1 MVVVPELSPEAPEM
15 LRAEDAM
22 TSIAWLPPEMVTWSP
37 ARFTEPLLAVMP
49 VPEAFVTDT
58 VGAVREMTLRS
69 QVPET
74 DFAKMVESLWLE
86 RLMDLLALIVMVVV
100 PSSCELESTN
110 F

>member
-1 MVVVPELSPEAPEM
+1 MAKLTEPADETLPAMVVVPELSPEAPEM

-74 DFAKMVESLWLE
+74 DFAKMVSAPTFCRFYLF
-86 RLMDLLALIVMVVV
+86 R
-100 PSSCELESTN
+100 P
-110 F
+110 